1 MHSSRSQDSA
11 RQAREQASEVSSG
24 SDHEYITI
32 HCAGCASGEPL
43 PPFILYKG
51 KNMYRRWMEGG
62 PAGALYRINESGW
75 MDPANFLS
83 WFLKHFLPAV
93 SHLTKT
99 GPVLL
104 FFDGHYSHIS
114 LELIR
119 AARQNNV
126 HLLCLPPNTTHIL
139 QPLDV
144 GVFSPLKMNW
154 RKVLKLYRL
163 QTKGQKANK
172 ETFPGLVRQ
181 LWDSVKPEY
190 CKGGF
195 RGAGLFPL
203 SREHILAKLPPLA
216 AFAETASSESVQ
228 SRQQT
233 KQDTCDSCGH
243 EMPATPLIKTRR
255 TSYFTGVL
263 QIEKEG
269 PEKG

>member
-1 MHSSRSQDSA
+1 
-11 RQAREQASEVSSG
+11 
-24 SDHEYITI
+24 
-32 HCAGCASGEPL
+32 
-43 PPFILYKG
+43 
-51 KNMYRRWMEGG
+51 
-62 PAGALYRINESGW
+62 

-83 WFLKHFLPAV
+83 WFLKLFLPAV

-144 GVFSPLKMNW
+144 GVFSPLKTSW
-154 RKVLKLYRL
+154 RKILKLYRL
-163 QTKGQKANK
+163 QTKGQKATK
-172 ETFPGLVRQ
+172 ETFPSLITQ
-181 LWDSVKPEY
+181 LWESFKPEH

-203 SREHILAKLPPLA
+203 SRQHILAKLPPSPALV
-216 AFAETASSESVQ
+216 ETEQPSNESEHSRPQ
-228 SRQQT
+228 SMLLVIAVAMKCQQLPLSRLILHLH
-233 KQDTCDSCGH
+233 QCA
-243 EMPATPLIKTRR
+243 ATPEGVTRK
-255 TSYFTGVL
+255 G
-263 QIEKEG
+263 QEKRYENQTRG
-269 PEKG
+269 RICNTEFLEILEEQQKEKKKGKGRKLLSSPMKVCFKNP